1 MTLPA
6 AAVLLRPA
14 LRGSVRP
21 AVYGQLR
28 TWVKAWSRQ
37 LKFMDK
43 VQFDDRRTGSRVLVS
58 ILAGYK
64 QELWPF
70 TIPRLCQALPD
81 CDVCV
86 VSPGI
91 YSEELAR
98 LCRDHGWSYIST
110 KTNDVGLAQ
119 NICFNLHQ
127 RAELIVKVDEDMF
140 LLRNSI
146 DNLIGAY
153 RATKAAGIVDP
164 GFIAPLIPIN
174 GFCYRYILEELGCLG
189 EFERRF
195 GRARLAVSGIP
206 IQRDPA
212 AAQWMWEL
220 TAPLE
225 ETFEKLSAGPP
236 RTLPCSI
243 QFSIG
248 LIVFERAFWEL
259 FNYFPVERRRLL
271 AGMSTL
277 GSDEAHICRSA
288 LALSRPGVVTTAA
301 FAGHFCFGPQYSAMR
316 SLIQSRPD
324 LFAI

>member
-91 YSEELAR
+91 FSEELAQ
-98 LCRDHGWSYIST
+98 LCRDRGWSYIST

-119 NICFNLHQ
+119 NI
-127 RAELIVKVDEDMF
+127 
-140 LLRNSI
+140 
-146 DNLIGAY
+146 
-153 RATKAAGIVDP
+153 
-164 GFIAPLIPIN
+164 
-174 GFCYRYILEELGCLG
+174 
-189 EFERRF
+189 
-195 GRARLAVSGIP
+195 
-206 IQRDPA
+206 
-212 AAQWMWEL
+212 
-220 TAPLE
+220 
-225 ETFEKLSAGPP
+225 
-236 RTLPCSI
+236 
-243 QFSIG
+243 
-248 LIVFERAFWEL
+248 
-259 FNYFPVERRRLL
+259 
-271 AGMSTL
+271 
-277 GSDEAHICRSA
+277 
-288 LALSRPGVVTTAA
+288 
-301 FAGHFCFGPQYSAMR
+301 
-316 SLIQSRPD
+316 
-324 LFAI
+324 